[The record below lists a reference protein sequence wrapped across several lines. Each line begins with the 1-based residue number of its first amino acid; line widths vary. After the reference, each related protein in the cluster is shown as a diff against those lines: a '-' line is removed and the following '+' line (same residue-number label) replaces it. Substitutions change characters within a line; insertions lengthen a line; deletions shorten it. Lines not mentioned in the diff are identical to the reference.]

1 MARTFFGFALA
12 DSMFEGDCVVTR
24 KVVDVAFVREKAAGL
39 IPCLN
44 PSHQA
49 TIDAMRRRF
58 GIEIAVP
65 DAPPKVALSPGDA
78 VIVMGVPKGGPGND
92 FAAYAALF
100 IGLREAVAMCSAIR
114 PAPSIKRYRL
124 EVKPT
129 AAITHTLTSSPP

>member
-1 MARTFFGFALA
+1 MARTFFSFALA

-78 VIVMGVPKGGPGND
+78 VIVMGVR
-92 FAAYAALF
+92 
-100 IGLREAVAMCSAIR
+100 GLPRMTDR
-114 PAPSIKRYRL
+114 HKH
-124 EVKPT
+124 T
-129 AAITHTLTSSPP
+129 AEEIAGASFSFSVYTVTE

>member
-12 DSMFEGDCVVTR
+12 DSMFEGDCTIMR
-24 KVVDVAFVREKAAGL
+24 KVVDAAFVREKAVGL

-78 VIVMGVPKGGPGND
+78 VIVMGVR
-92 FAAYAALF
+92 
-100 IGLREAVAMCSAIR
+100 GL
-114 PAPSIKRYRL
+114 PRL
-124 EVKPT
+124 TDRHEYTAEEIAGASFSFSVYTVKE
-129 AAITHTLTSSPP
+129 

>member
-1 MARTFFGFALA
+1 MARIFFGFALA

-24 KVVDVAFVREKAAGL
+24 KVVDAAFVRKKAAGL

-58 GIEIAVP
+58 SIEIAVP

-78 VIVMGVPKGGPGND
+78 VIVMGVR
-92 FAAYAALF
+92 
-100 IGLREAVAMCSAIR
+100 GL
-114 PAPSIKRYRL
+114 PRL
-124 EVKPT
+124 TDRHEYT
-129 AAITHTLTSSPP
+129 AEEIAGASFSFSVYTVTE